1 MVSAA
6 LRIVVAT
13 ELVILVAQQAGTTI
27 FLAET
32 IEKSRE
38 RGLTRRAAI
47 SSALWAAYFGLAFV
61 VYGLLITSALAHV
74 VVAIPL
80 TILLWWKV
88 PALIRVVRGDLLR
101 PIRKWSAPDIMFRL
115 TFVTVGIIPLM
126 LALSTRSAAEAGKFL
141 LEGGLFA
148 SIVLAAIRIQSP
160 IRRLPPRDRERI
172 MAGED
177 PEEQLEQRKT

>member
-1 MVSAA
+1 MNAA

-13 ELVILVAQQAGTTI
+13 ELAILVAQQAGTTL

-32 IEKSRE
+32 IRKSQE
-38 RGLTRRAAI
+38 PGLTRRAAI

-61 VYGLLITSALAHV
+61 VYGFVIRSAAALVA
-74 VVAIPL
+74 VAIPS

-88 PALIRVVRGDLLR
+88 PALIRVGRGDLLR
-101 PIRKWSAPDIMFRL
+101 PTRKWSAPDIMFRL
-115 TFVTVGIIPLM
+115 TFVMVGGVPLV
-126 LALSTRSAAEAGKFL
+126 LALSTGSAAEAGKFL
-141 LEGGLFA
+141 WEEGLLA

-160 IRRLPPRDRERI
+160 IRRLPQRDRERI

-177 PEEQLEQRKT
+177 PEGRPKPTKE